1 MSKQINLTITG
12 MSCGHCVQAVSRA
25 LLGVTGVESASVDLE
40 SGRAVVVAHDD
51 VENASLLAAIAEEE
65 FEAKVAD

>member
-12 MSCGHCVQAVSRA
+12 MTCGHCVQAVSRA
-25 LLGVTGVESASVDLE
+25 LLGVSGVESASVDLE
-40 SGRAVVVAHDD
+40 SGRAVVVTSDD
-51 VENASLLAAIAEEE
+51 VENSSLLAAVAEEE